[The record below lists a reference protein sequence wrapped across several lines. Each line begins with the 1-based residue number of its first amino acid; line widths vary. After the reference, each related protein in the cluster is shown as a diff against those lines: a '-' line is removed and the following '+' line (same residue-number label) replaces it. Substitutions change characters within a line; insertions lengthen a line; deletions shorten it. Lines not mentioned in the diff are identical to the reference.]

1 MKAVVQRV
9 SEASVEVA
17 GDRVGRIDRGLLV
30 LLGVAEGDGD
40 ADRRWMSRKIAGL
53 RIFPD
58 ADGRMNLDVAAA
70 GGRVL
75 MVSQFTLLGDCRR
88 GHRPSFIGAAAP
100 EIASPMVDAI
110 ADDLRT
116 MGLGVETGRFGADM
130 KVRLLNDGPVT
141 IVLDSRVDG
150 PTGGTPSGQA
160 PEARA

>member
-9 SEASVEVA
+9 SEASVEVG

-30 LLGVAEGDGD
+30 LLGVAEGDGE

-53 RIFPD
+53 RVFPD
-58 ADGRMNLDVAAA
+58 SEGRMNLDIAAA

-88 GHRPSFIGAAAP
+88 GNRPSYIGAAAP
-100 EIASPMVDAI
+100 EIASPMVDAV

-116 MGLGVETGRFGADM
+116 MGLEVETGRFGADM
-130 KVRLLNDGPVT
+130 KVRLLNDGPIT

-150 PTGGTPSGQA
+150 PSGGPASGQS